1 MKQRQGRLQ
10 NKKRKTKN
18 THTHT
23 YIYICIYDCFPP
35 GWHQNLQ
42 DNINFLRIAKQSSG
56 CSHDTTK
63 KACVFMYESSF
74 CLHPPRL
81 DEICVY
87 LEVTW
92 SQRFA
97 KAEESKSRA
106 FFTKH
111 VENTLVYKMIEK
123 KDPIFLIPQQA
134 LFSSAGHR
142 SMKEV
147 HACTLRLWRS
157 NKKSKDMTIIYQV
170 TIILLFWYYKF
181 NNHGPH
187 RLYTRYCRMGG
198 TLLWTRLKSH
208 FKAEPIT
215 ITSEQLSFFQPYCF
229 LCM

>member
-1 MKQRQGRLQ
+1 
-10 NKKRKTKN
+10 
-18 THTHT
+18 
-23 YIYICIYDCFPP
+23 
-35 GWHQNLQ
+35 
-42 DNINFLRIAKQSSG
+42 
-56 CSHDTTK
+56 
-63 KACVFMYESSF
+63 MYESSF

-97 KAEESKSRA
+97 KAEESKRSLKRRKTWESQVPFQI
-106 FFTKH
+106 FFSEQSLFYQKH

-123 KDPIFLIPQQA
+123 KDPIFLTPQQA

-157 NKKSKDMTIIYQV
+157 NKKSKDMTIIYRV
-170 TIILLFWYYKF
+170 TIILLLFWWYKY
-181 NNHGPH
+181 NNHGPD
-187 RLYTRYCRMGG
+187 RLYRRYCRMGG

-215 ITSEQLSFFQPYCF
+215 ITSEQLSFFFNLIAFFACSTAQENLPIGSSTLTWRTFFFFCLTF
-229 LCM
+229 FQHFF

>member
-1 MKQRQGRLQ
+1 M
-10 NKKRKTKN
+10 
-18 THTHT
+18 H
-23 YIYICIYDCFPP
+23 
-35 GWHQNLQ
+35 
-42 DNINFLRIAKQSSG
+42 
-56 CSHDTTK
+56 
-63 KACVFMYESSF
+63 ESSF

-97 KAEESKSRA
+97 KAEESKRSLKRRKTWESQVPFQI
-106 FFTKH
+106 FFSEQSLFYQTCREHICLQNDWK
-111 VENTLVYKMIEK
+111 ER
-123 KDPIFLIPQQA
+123 PIFLTPQQA

-170 TIILLFWYYKF
+170 TIILLFWYYKY
-181 NNHGPH
+181 NNHGPD
-187 RLYTRYCRMGG
+187 RLYRRYCRMGG